1 MKTKNAP
8 VIFLLLLTSCLAF
21 TVNAQNIYKWE
32 KINIPNVLSFRIPPS
47 MELRDN
53 DGFIKKTFDEIVE
66 QVFDRQL
73 NPSRI
78 VVQTKGF
85 GEIEYLATMLYGRII
100 VEFDFDD
107 YSDFANQITLFD
119 QADLDE
125 ITYMDSQELKEES
138 TRYGI
143 NLKET
148 SKTTLKKIG
157 NKEALHYYYLRESV
171 KDKSDVKIDVYRVFT
186 NNYITKITY
195 SYRVSEA
202 KIWRDDLEKSVE
214 TFEFK

>member
-1 MKTKNAP
+1 M
-8 VIFLLLLTSCLAF
+8 
-21 TVNAQNIYKWE
+21 YKWE

-53 DGFIKKTFDEIVE
+53 DGFIKKTLDEFIE

-107 YSDFANQITLFD
+107 YNDFANQVALFN

-125 ITYMDSQELKEES
+125 ITYMDSQELKAES
-138 TRYGI
+138 TQYGI
-143 NLKET
+143 NLKEI
-148 SKTTLKKIG
+148 SKTMLKNTG
-157 NKEALHYYYLRESV
+157 NKKALYYSYLRESV
-171 KDKSDVKIDVYRVFT
+171 KDKSDVKVDVYRVFT
-186 NNYITKITY
+186 KNYITKITY

-202 KIWRDDLEKSVE
+202 KIWKNDLEKSVE

>member
-1 MKTKNAP
+1 M
-8 VIFLLLLTSCLAF
+8 
-21 TVNAQNIYKWE
+21 YKWE

-53 DGFIKKTFDEIVE
+53 DGFIKKTLDEFIE

-107 YSDFANQITLFD
+107 YSDFANQVALFN

-125 ITYMDSQELKEES
+125 ITYMDSQELKAES
-138 TRYGI
+138 TQYGI
-143 NLKET
+143 NLKEI
-148 SKTTLKKIG
+148 SKTMLKNTG
-157 NKEALHYYYLRESV
+157 NKKALYYSYLRESV
-171 KDKSDVKIDVYRVFT
+171 KDKSDVKVDVYRVFT
-186 NNYITKITY
+186 KNYITKITY

-202 KIWRDDLEKSVE
+202 KIWKNDLEKSVE

>member
-1 MKTKNAP
+1 MKTKNTF
-8 VIFLLLLTSCLAF
+8 VIFLLLITSCFAF
-21 TVNAQNIYKWE
+21 TLNGQNMYKWE

-53 DGFIKKTFDEIVE
+53 DGFIKKVLDEYVE
-66 QVFDRQL
+66 QVFDKQL
-73 NPSRI
+73 NSSRI

-107 YSDFANQITLFD
+107 YSDFANQVALFN

-125 ITYMDSQELKEES
+125 ITYMDSQELKAES
-138 TRYGI
+138 TQYGV
-143 NLKET
+143 NLKEI

-157 NKEALHYYYLRESV
+157 NKKALHYFYLRESV
-171 KDKSDVKIDVYRVFT
+171 REESDVRVGVYRVFT
-186 NNYITKITY
+186 NNYIVKLTY

-202 KIWRDDLEKSVE
+202 KIWKDDLEKSVE